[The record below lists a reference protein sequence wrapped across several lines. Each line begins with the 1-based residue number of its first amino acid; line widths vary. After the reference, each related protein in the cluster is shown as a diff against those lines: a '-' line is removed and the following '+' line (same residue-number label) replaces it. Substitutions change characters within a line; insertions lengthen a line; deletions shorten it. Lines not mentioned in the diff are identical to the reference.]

1 MKAGF
6 AAIDITPALGGQK
19 IGWIKPIP
27 IEAVADPLFA
37 RVAVFAG
44 GHERLGFVQ
53 LDTLSVR
60 WSTVQEIRR
69 QVAAACG
76 LPAGNLMVAATHNHS
91 GPAVATVCDVAR
103 DDAYIAWMMPRVVQ
117 AVGAAVDA
125 LEEAEIGFASV
136 AEFGLTHNRRTALR
150 DGTTTTH
157 GLGFRH
163 PLALYVEGPIDPEV
177 AVLAA
182 RRPGGALLGALVNF
196 ACHPVH
202 RGGEP
207 VVTAGFPGVLAAQMA
222 VRGCPHSVFLNGAC
236 GNLSPGNPLQPVQ
249 PGMEDIGRRL
259 AEDAFEAIEHMTF
272 LAQMPLGARQTTV
285 QLPYRCVTD
294 AEVKGAVRGAQ
305 RFVDPTAYDRAMPRL
320 LERIR
325 ERGTQPAEVQV
336 LRLGEVTFTG
346 IPAEFFVQLGLR
358 IKEAAYPGHGLV
370 VTHANGMVGYVPH
383 REAFARGGYETT
395 FGPGWRLAP
404 EAGDL
409 LVGAAD
415 ALLRSFQ
422 EAAEPR
428 PGAAA
433 KVARK
438 PAAGKGRQAAARRR
452 G

>member
-1 MKAGF
+1 MQAGF
-6 AAIDITPALGGQK
+6 AKIDITPALGGQK

-27 IEAVADPLFA
+27 IETIADPLYA
-37 RVAVFAG
+37 RAAVFADG
-44 GHERLGFVQ
+44 QERLGFVQ

-60 WSTVQEIRR
+60 WSTVQEVRR
-69 QVAAACG
+69 QVETAVG
-76 LPAGNLMVAATHNHS
+76 LPAGSLMVAATHNHS
-91 GPAVATVCDVAR
+91 GPAVATVCDVPR
-103 DDAYIAWMMPRVVQ
+103 DDAYLAWMIPRVAQ
-117 AVGAAVDA
+117 AVGAAVAA
-125 LEEAEIGFASV
+125 LEEAEVGFASV

-163 PLALYVEGPIDPEV
+163 PLALYIEGPIDPEV

-182 RRPGGALLGALVNF
+182 RRPSGALLGVLLNF

-207 VVTAGFPGVLAAQMA
+207 VVTAGFPGVLAAKLA

-236 GNLSPGNPLQPVQ
+236 GNLSPGDPQQPVQ

-259 AEDAFEAIEHMTF
+259 AEDAFAAIETMVF
-272 LAQMPLGARQTTV
+272 QAQVPLGARQTTV
-285 QLPYRCVTD
+285 PLPYRQLSA
-294 AEVKGAVRGAQ
+294 AEIGGSVRGAQ
-305 RFVDPTAYDRAMPRL
+305 RFVDPTAYDRAMPKL

-325 ERGTQPAEVQV
+325 SRGTQPAEVQV
-336 LRLGEVTFTG
+336 LRLGEVTFTS
-346 IPAEFFVQLGLR
+346 IPAELFVQLGLR

-395 FGPGWRLAP
+395 FGPAWRLAP
-404 EAGDL
+404 EAGEL
-409 LVGAAD
+409 LVAAASD
-415 ALLRSFQ
+415 LLRSL
-422 EAAEPR
+422 
-428 PGAAA
+428 
-433 KVARK
+433 
-438 PAAGKGRQAAARRR
+438 R

>member
-6 AAIDITPALGGQK
+6 AKVDITPALGGQK

-27 IEAVADPLFA
+27 IESIADPLFA
-37 RVAVFAG
+37 RVAVFASG
-44 GHERLGFVQ
+44 RQRLGFVQ

-69 QVAAACG
+69 EVEATCR
-76 LPAGNLMVAATHNHS
+76 LPAGNLLVAATHNHS
-91 GPAVATVCDVAR
+91 GPAVATVCDVPR
-103 DDAYIAWMMPRVVQ
+103 DDAYLAWMISRVVQ
-117 AVGAAVDA
+117 AVRAAVEA
-125 LEEAEIGFASV
+125 LEDAEVGFASV

-182 RRPGGALLGALVNF
+182 RRPDGALLGALVNF

-207 VVTAGFPGVLAAQMA
+207 VVTAGFPGVLAAKMA
-222 VRGCPHSVFLNGAC
+222 VRGCPHLVFLNGAC

-249 PGMEDIGRRL
+249 PSMEDIGRRL
-259 AEDAFEAIEHMTF
+259 AEDAFEAIEHMSF
-272 LAQMPLGARQTTV
+272 QAHLELGARQTTV
-285 QLPYRCVTD
+285 QLPYRQVTAD
-294 AEVKGAVRGAQ
+294 EVKGTARGAQ
-305 RFVDPTAYDRAMPRL
+305 RFVDPTAYDRAMPKL

-336 LRLGEVTFTG
+336 LRLGEATFTS

-358 IKEAAYPGHGLV
+358 IKEAAYPRHGLV
-370 VTHANGMVGYVPH
+370 VSHANGMVGYVPQ
-383 REAFARGGYETT
+383 RESFERGGYETT
-395 FGPGWRLAP
+395 FGPAWRLAP

-409 LVGAAD
+409 LV
-415 ALLRSFQ
+415 
-422 EAAEPR
+422 
-428 PGAAA
+428 AAA
-433 KVARK
+433 CELVQAFRGSDLPPATKATGK
-438 PAAGKGRQAAARRR
+438 PRRS
-452 G
+452 GS